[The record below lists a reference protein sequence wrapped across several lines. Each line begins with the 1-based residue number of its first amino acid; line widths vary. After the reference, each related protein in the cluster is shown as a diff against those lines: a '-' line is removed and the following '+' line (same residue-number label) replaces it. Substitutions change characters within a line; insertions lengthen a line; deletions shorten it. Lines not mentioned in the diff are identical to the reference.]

1 MLLHLVEQLQLKLSA
16 PTPPSTLHR
25 LPPAGSV
32 CRRRRHL
39 MEQSKLKLS
48 APTPP
53 STQHRLPPAGSV
65 CWQRQHCS
73 GAFGAQ
79 AVHIDVAV
87 DTASTAAGC
96 VGVSAEVGLL

>member
-16 PTPPSTLHR
+16 PTPPSTPHR

-48 APTPP
+48 ALTPP
-53 STQHRLPPAGSV
+53 LAQLST
-65 CWQRQHCS
+65 
-73 GAFGAQ
+73 GA
-79 AVHIDVAV
+79 
-87 DTASTAAGC
+87 SW
-96 VGVSAEVGLL
+96 VGVSAEAAVL